1 MPTKE
6 QIRFYMQERQIE
18 KLPPPSTA
26 EIRRRLG
33 WDLIADS
40 RVKLKIRNVKIT

>member
-6 QIRFYMQERQIE
+6 QIRIYLHERQTE
-18 KLPPPSTA
+18 KLPPPSTE

-33 WDLIADS
+33 WNLIADS
-40 RVKLKIRNVKIT
+40 KSKSK

>member
-6 QIRFYMQERQIE
+6 QVRHYMYVRQTE
-18 KLPPPSTA
+18 KLPPPSTE

-33 WDLIADS
+33 WDLIRDS
-40 RVKLKIRNVKIT
+40 RVKLKTIK

>member
-6 QIRFYMQERQIE
+6 QIRLYLHERQCE
-18 KLPPPSTA
+18 KRPPPSTE

-33 WDLIADS
+33 WSLVVERKIKS
-40 RVKLKIRNVKIT
+40 RP